1 MDARTAPASTMPPP
15 QPAPLRPA
23 LPVDPLPAPF
33 NSSLPPAWAS
43 WVEQL
48 IVHHV
53 HHFAMTQA
61 GAMHDTP
68 SSSRAP
74 AAAAAADTSGHDSGN
89 DGSPDP
95 PPTGELH
102 TPADDARNT
111 KAPATADPH
120 PESVSGLA
128 VRVHDLELM
137 VHELQTVVGAL
148 RRDMYPFKA
157 AHEKKYSR
165 IISHVRKLQM
175 SLHEVGNQVDDLL
188 GPEPVQDATDGPTG
202 PRVRIQLP
210 DGGPPVLTSADPELR
225 PQAGVAAQQGAA
237 SALQDLQYLLIH
249 HDDPAFTEQLR
260 MQVRREHDL
269 AAATI
274 AAGPVV
280 SPVESQQQQPW
291 WVTAPVPAAAVSVS
305 SAPAPAQAPPATW
318 YPDATA
324 PPSSDPVARA
334 AEHHLQPQFAPSA
347 AAGPVAPES
356 RLADKA
362 DAVGIVPPH
371 SPRAPS
377 ADMHHLPTPPQE
389 HSAPP
394 VTMTTTAA
402 VPAAPARVPLVH
414 DTPPSSASVASST
427 STSAPAS
434 SAPPAAPAGPHVSS
448 LPVPNPAPLTPTP
461 PGSVDTLARAGLA
474 KVATMIRMFDRALA
488 PRQAVLIPSQDDDE
502 DRPLAVEASGSELAP
517 PTRPLPPPP
526 TSSQPQGHVLAW
538 PSLAESTSSGAAARA
553 MPVPARGGTSGRRS
567 SS

>member
-1 MDARTAPASTMPPP
+1 MDARPTPAASMPPP

-53 HHFAMTQA
+53 HHFAMAHAA
-61 GAMHDTP
+61 GMHDPP
-68 SSSRAP
+68 STSRAS
-74 AAAAAADTSGHDSGN
+74 AAVDTSGHDSGN

-102 TPADDARNT
+102 TPADDARNAAA
-111 KAPATADPH
+111 KAPTADPH

-128 VRVHDLELM
+128 LRVHDLELM

-225 PQAGVAAQQGAA
+225 PAAGVGQGAA

-260 MQVRREHDL
+260 MQARREHEL
-269 AAATI
+269 AAA
-274 AAGPVV
+274 AAAPAPVATA
-280 SPVESQQQQPW
+280 VESQQPW
-291 WVTAPVPAAAVSVS
+291 WVSAPVPAASVS

-318 YPDATA
+318 H
-324 PPSSDPVARA
+324 S
-334 AEHHLQPQFAPSA
+334 HFAPRALA
-347 AAGPVAPES
+347 AAPGIGDWEAGGGS
-356 RLADKA
+356 
-362 DAVGIVPPH
+362 GIVP
-371 SPRAPS
+371 
-377 ADMHHLPTPPQE
+377 
-389 HSAPP
+389 
-394 VTMTTTAA
+394 
-402 VPAAPARVPLVH
+402 
-414 DTPPSSASVASST
+414 
-427 STSAPAS
+427 
-434 SAPPAAPAGPHVSS
+434 
-448 LPVPNPAPLTPTP
+448 
-461 PGSVDTLARAGLA
+461 
-474 KVATMIRMFDRALA
+474 
-488 PRQAVLIPSQDDDE
+488 
-502 DRPLAVEASGSELAP
+502 
-517 PTRPLPPPP
+517 
-526 TSSQPQGHVLAW
+526 
-538 PSLAESTSSGAAARA
+538 AAAQSRA
-553 MPVPARGGTSGRRS
+553 RRNA
-567 SS
+567 

>member
-1 MDARTAPASTMPPP
+1 MDARPAPASTMPPP

-53 HHFAMTQA
+53 HHIAMTQA
-61 GAMHDTP
+61 AGMHDAP

-74 AAAAAADTSGHDSGN
+74 AAAAAVDTSGHDSGN

-102 TPADDARNT
+102 TPSDDPRNPAT
-111 KAPATADPH
+111 APAAAAADPH

-128 VRVHDLELM
+128 LRVHDLELM

-175 SLHEVGNQVDDLL
+175 SLHDVGNQVDDLL

-225 PQAGVAAQQGAA
+225 PVGLQQQQQGAA

-260 MQVRREHDL
+260 MQARREHEL
-269 AAATI
+269 AAAA

-280 SPVESQQQQPW
+280 AAVEQQQQPW
-291 WVTAPVPAAAVSVS
+291 WVTAPVPAAAVS
-305 SAPAPAQAPPATW
+305 ATAPAQAPPATW
-318 YPDATA
+318 YPNATA
-324 PPSSDPVARA
+324 PPGATDPVARA
-334 AEHHLQPQFAPSA
+334 AEHHLHQLAPA
-347 AAGPVAPES
+347 AAAVPVAPES
-356 RLADKA
+356 RLGDKTEA
-362 DAVGIVPPH
+362 IGIVPPPPPH
-371 SPRAPS
+371 SPRAPL
-377 ADMHHLPTPPQE
+377 ADRHHLPTPPQE
-389 HSAPP
+389 RSAPP
-394 VTMTTTAA
+394 TTTATAAA
-402 VPAAPARVPLVH
+402 VAPAARGAPIVR
-414 DTPPSSASVASST
+414 DTPPSSSSSVASST
-427 STSAPAS
+427 NSVPAAPVSSAPA
-434 SAPPAAPAGPHVSS
+434 AAAPAGPHVSS
-448 LPVPNPAPLTPTP
+448 LPAPLTPTP

-488 PRQAVLIPSQDDDE
+488 PRQAVLIPAQDDDE
-502 DRPLAVEASGSELAP
+502 DRPLAAGAEASELAP

-526 TSSQPQGHVLAW
+526 ASQPHVLAW
-538 PSLAESTSSGAAARA
+538 PSLAESTGTATRGATAGLL
-553 MPVPARGGTSGRRS
+553 VPARGGTIGRRGS
-567 SS
+567 S